1 MTTVFGQYHVVG
13 TKFFEDDLQKFDNA
27 FSQYTQY
34 FLYCVVGL
42 KALQTLRT
50 KEKRDAFIELVK
62 QAVTGEVKCPKGN
75 VLPKVGPDPEKLKHD
90 SEHFIAPANIF
101 RVCAVLHPGKI
112 GWIKYQEFAMSGAVT
127 VYMQV
132 FLPCKILSDQ
142 LAQWEMVG
150 FKSPLWFGT
159 HMGMFVTSFAA
170 LASLVKV
177 FKGKCAQ
184 IITESAQANS
194 YLLSMDEPKKDP
206 PAAAAV
212 GSFLS
217 NSLSSLIPVEVS
229 SLKEKLLQQTKVA
242 PEGSTG
248 ESTKDVAVAAA
259 EEGKSPVAA
268 AEEGKS
274 PGEPIASTGEEA
286 KEEEEPEEEA
296 LGAPSKQ
303 CWIHPRVIWLNK
315 LGWCIA
321 GLFSDILMSTL
332 LLFSMVLKVA
342 TFTGQIQDIALVMVS
357 LYFVFNL
364 QYQILD
370 TDPNIK
376 LMYMKAV
383 KELTEETQHSLSKLI
398 MHVKE
403 RVAAIMLIAVSF
415 IGPIGLAII
424 VLAAWHD
431 KKSPTGCIIGV
442 DPFKGMAD
450 CGGI

>member
-1 MTTVFGQYHVVG
+1 VG
-13 TKFFEDDLQKFDNA
+13 TKFFESDLQKFDNA

-34 FLYCVVGL
+34 FLYFVVGL
-42 KALQTLRT
+42 KALQRLRT
-50 KEKRDAFIELVK
+50 KENRAEVIELVK
-62 QAVTGEVKCPKGN
+62 QAVTGQVKSKVTCPDTKQVTYGD
-75 VLPKVGPDPEKLKHD
+75 VLPKVAPDPQKLDHN

-112 GWIKYQEFAMSGAVT
+112 GWMKYQEFAMSGAVT

-132 FLPCKILSDQ
+132 FLPCKILSNQ
-142 LAQWEMVG
+142 FARWEMVG

-184 IITESAQANS
+184 IITETAQANC
-194 YLLSMDEPKKDP
+194 YLLAKDENPDNEPKKPKGHEED
-206 PAAAAV
+206 
-212 GSFLS
+212 GMIKRIMNFLPKS
-217 NSLSSLIPVEVS
+217 PLTESLLP
-229 SLKEKLLQQTKVA
+229 TKVA
-242 PEGSTG
+242 PESEAGESPG

-259 EEGKSPVAA
+259 EEGKSP
-268 AEEGKS
+268 
-274 PGEPIASTGEEA
+274 GEPIAST
-286 KEEEEPEEEA
+286 EEPEEKKEEEPA
-296 LGAPSKQ
+296 LGAGKKPHLDPT
-303 CWIHPRVIWLNK
+303 IIWLIK
-315 LGWCIA
+315 LAWCMA
-321 GLFSDILMSTL
+321 GLFSDIIMSTL
-332 LLFSMVLKVA
+332 LLFSMVIKVA

-376 LMYMKAV
+376 LEYMKAV
-383 KELTEETQHSLSKLI
+383 KGLTVETEHNISKVV

-403 RVAAIMLIAVSF
+403 RVAAIMLIFVSF

-431 KKSPTGCIIGV
+431 KQSPTGCIIGI